1 MEFHNNLSAMMKTMM
16 KSHEDIIRTVCE
28 ELDVDNDRADELVKK
43 LLDTSYTSVKPK
55 KDPNRVKK
63 PKSAYLF
70 FCDDKRP
77 SVAKKNPGKKMG
89 DISKILG
96 ELWKNL
102 SEDDRKKYNKLHDE
116 DVERYEN
123 EKK

>member
-1 MEFHNNLSAMMKTMM
+1 MEFHNNLTAVIKSIH
-16 KSHEDIIRTVCE
+16 KSHESIIRTVCE
-28 ELDVDNDRADELVKK
+28 ELGKDDMADELVAK
-43 LLDTSYTSVKPK
+43 LLDTSYSSVKPK

-77 SVAKKNPGKKMG
+77 SVQKKNPGKKMG

-96 ELWKNL
+96 DLWKNI
-102 SEDDRKKYNKLHDE
+102 SDEERQKYVTQHEK

-123 EKK
+123 EK